1 MAIQNIGGQNVYVI
15 TGSQQDPRL
24 QSSGQSW
31 ANAVSQQ
38 KFRIY
43 DMAMKETLAQMQ
55 REGATYDAQMQ
66 AFNDYRNQLLNQLLK
81 TKGDLV
87 KAQDKIA
94 SDASKEALAI
104 QKGNATTWSTTTRAT
119 GGAGGIDDVSAQ
131 RQRLQKE
138 KDVAEEDR
146 QKAQKSL
153 DIQTSTIK
161 DPTITSNLERYK
173 QDVQSAI
180 DRGEDPN
187 QVKMQ
192 GEETLSA
199 SNKPVVA
206 LAKSAIRTE
215 RQKEA
220 RKAEIDREIA
230 VLGAGQEEVP
240 FVPTFVPTTTTR
252 GQTKLKPTQTPED
265 VAARQKKIQDEI
277 DAITAELQRL
287 QAPTAPT
294 GSLLERTAT
303 TAREIAGTPTRQA
316 RIPEPQPGIPQPIQD
331 KMEVLGRSKQIADS
345 FLSDYPKAVPKE
357 IEQQYRRDT
366 LAREMQGLP
375 PQAFEPLEYGIGVP
389 IRTEEGETGKY
400 SLYKENVQSIPGLS
414 QESIKPPPTQEMP
427 SMEEEVLKPR
437 LAPPPIQEM
446 PSMQETLAP
455 TPKPTVNASNIA
467 LSGITLYENNPMQ
480 LASYVLKQIESLPSK
495 KDKILT
501 LAKIEQTMKR
511 SDYPE
516 ESLKQYKQAVKS
528 NIVSSNADAILAT
541 TPQSYM
547 RTEAMAQKAE
557 AELTYKTPEQRKQ
570 VGKEVGKQT
579 RKVIDSLYNPS
590 RSATKEQKDKLYQSA
605 LNQITTTPI
614 LTDEQRQQA
623 IDYLV
628 TKHMLDAPYQ
638 QPIEIPE
645 NFKFSEEQTV
655 ESTPTKTVIES
666 STIDATIGE

>member
-66 AFNDYRNQLLNQLLK
+66 AFNDYRNQLLK
-81 TKGDLV
+81 TKSDLV

-119 GGAGGIDDVSAQ
+119 GGAGGVDDVSAQ

-192 GEETLSA
+192 GEEILSA

-206 LAKSAIRTE
+206 LAKSATRTE

-230 VLGAGQEEVP
+230 GLGAGQEEVP
-240 FVPTFVPTTTTR
+240 FVPTTTTR

-345 FLSDYPKAVPKE
+345 FLSQYEQPLPKAV
-357 IEQQYRRDT
+357 EQQYRRDT

-375 PQAFEPLEYGIGVP
+375 QQAFEPSQYGIAPQIPTQEVLAPTP
-389 IRTEEGETGKY
+389 I
-400 SLYKENVQSIPGLS
+400 
-414 QESIKPPPTQEMP
+414 QEMP

-437 LAPPPIQEM
+437 LAPPKQEM
-446 PSMQETLAP
+446 PLMQEALAP
-455 TPKPTVNASNIA
+455 IPKPTVDASNVA

-480 LASYVLKQIESLPSK
+480 LASYVFKQIESLPSK

-511 SDYPE
+511 FDYPE

-547 RTEAMAQKAE
+547 RTDAMAQKAE

-590 RSATKEQKDKLYQSA
+590 RSATKEQKDRLYQSA

>member
-66 AFNDYRNQLLNQLLK
+66 AFNDYRNQLLK

-119 GGAGGIDDVSAQ
+119 GGAGGVDDISAQ

-138 KDVAEEDR
+138 KDVTEEDR

-230 VLGAGQEEVP
+230 GLGAGQEEVP
-240 FVPTFVPTTTTR
+240 FVPTTTVR
-252 GQTKLKPTQTPED
+252 GKTKLQPTQTPED
-265 VAARQKKIQDEI
+265 VATRQKKIQDEI

-345 FLSDYPKAVPKE
+345 FLSEYEQPLPKE
-357 IEQQYRRDT
+357 VEQQYRRDT

-375 PQAFEPLEYGIGVP
+375 QQAFEPSQYGIAPQIPTQEVLAPTP
-389 IRTEEGETGKY
+389 I
-400 SLYKENVQSIPGLS
+400 
-414 QESIKPPPTQEMP
+414 QEMP

-437 LAPPPIQEM
+437 LAPPKQEM
-446 PSMQETLAP
+446 PSMQEALAP
-455 TPKPTVNASNIA
+455 IPKPTVDASNVA

-511 SDYPE
+511 FDYPE

-528 NIVSSNADAILAT
+528 NIVSNNADAILAT
-541 TPQSYM
+541 TPNSYM
-547 RTEAMAQKAE
+547 RTDAMAQKAE
-557 AELTYKTPEQRKQ
+557 QELTYKTPDQRKQ

-590 RSATKEQKDKLYQSA
+590 RSATKEQKDRLYQSA

-628 TKHMLDAPYQ
+628 TKHMLDTPYQ
-638 QPIEIPE
+638 QPVEIPE
-645 NFKFSEEQTV
+645 NFKFSEE
-655 ESTPTKTVIES
+655 STPTETVIES

>member
-66 AFNDYRNQLLNQLLK
+66 AFNDYRNQLLK

-119 GGAGGIDDVSAQ
+119 GGAGGVDDISAQ

-138 KDVAEEDR
+138 KDVTEEDR

-230 VLGAGQEEVP
+230 GLGAGQEEVP
-240 FVPTFVPTTTTR
+240 FVPTTTVR
-252 GQTKLKPTQTPED
+252 GKTKLQPTQTPED

-277 DAITAELQRL
+277 DAITSELQRL

-316 RIPEPQPGIPQPIQD
+316 RIPEPQQGIPQPIQD

-345 FLSDYPKAVPKE
+345 FLSQYEQPLPKAV
-357 IEQQYRRDT
+357 EQQYRRDT

-375 PQAFEPLEYGIGVP
+375 QQAFEPSQYGIAPQIPTQEVLAPTP
-389 IRTEEGETGKY
+389 I
-400 SLYKENVQSIPGLS
+400 
-414 QESIKPPPTQEMP
+414 QEMP

-437 LAPPPIQEM
+437 LAPPKQEM
-446 PSMQETLAP
+446 PSMQEALAP
-455 TPKPTVNASNIA
+455 IPKPTVDASNVA

-511 SDYPE
+511 FDYPE

-528 NIVSSNADAILAT
+528 NIVSNNADAILAT
-541 TPQSYM
+541 TPNSYM
-547 RTEAMAQKAE
+547 RTDAMAQKAE
-557 AELTYKTPEQRKQ
+557 QELTYKTPDQRKQ

-590 RSATKEQKDKLYQSA
+590 RSATKEQKDRLYQSA

-628 TKHMLDAPYQ
+628 TKHMLDTPYQ
-638 QPIEIPE
+638 QPVEIPE
-645 NFKFSEEQTV
+645 NFKFSEE
-655 ESTPTKTVIES
+655 STPTETVIES

>member
-66 AFNDYRNQLLNQLLK
+66 AFNDYRNQLLK

-119 GGAGGIDDVSAQ
+119 GGAGGVDDISAQ

-138 KDVAEEDR
+138 KDVTEEDR

-192 GEETLSA
+192 GEEILSA

-230 VLGAGQEEVP
+230 GLGAGQEEVP
-240 FVPTFVPTTTTR
+240 FVPTTTVR
-252 GQTKLKPTQTPED
+252 GKTKLQPTQTPED
-265 VAARQKKIQDEI
+265 VATRQKKIQDEI

-303 TAREIAGTPTRQA
+303 TAREIAGTPTRKA
-316 RIPEPQPGIPQPIQD
+316 RIPEPQQGIPQPIQD

-345 FLSDYPKAVPKE
+345 FLSDYPKPVPKE

-375 PQAFEPLEYGIGVP
+375 QQAFEPSQYGIAPQIPTQEVLAPTP
-389 IRTEEGETGKY
+389 I
-400 SLYKENVQSIPGLS
+400 
-414 QESIKPPPTQEMP
+414 QEMP

-437 LAPPPIQEM
+437 LAPPKQEM
-446 PSMQETLAP
+446 PSMQEALAP
-455 TPKPTVNASNIA
+455 IPKPTVDASNVA

-511 SDYPE
+511 FDYPE

-528 NIVSSNADAILAT
+528 NIVSNNADAILAT
-541 TPQSYM
+541 TPNSYM
-547 RTEAMAQKAE
+547 RTDAMAQKAE
-557 AELTYKTPEQRKQ
+557 QELTYKTPDQRKQ

-590 RSATKEQKDKLYQSA
+590 RSATKEQKDRLYQSA

-628 TKHMLDAPYQ
+628 TKHMLDTPYQ
-638 QPIEIPE
+638 QPVEIPE
-645 NFKFSEEQTV
+645 NFKFSEE
-655 ESTPTKTVIES
+655 STPTETVIES

>member
-66 AFNDYRNQLLNQLLK
+66 AFNDYRNQLLK

-104 QKGNATTWSTTTRAT
+104 QKGNAVSWSTTKRV
-119 GGAGGIDDVSAQ
+119 GGTTPKDDVSSQ

-138 KDVAEEDR
+138 KETAEEDR

-161 DPTITSNLERYK
+161 DPTITSNLEQYK
-173 QDVQSAI
+173 QDVQGAI

-192 GEETLSA
+192 GEDTLSA
-199 SNKPVVA
+199 TNKPVVA

-230 VLGAGQEEVP
+230 GLGVPQEEVP
-240 FVPTFVPTTTTR
+240 FVPTTTTR

-265 VAARQKKIQDEI
+265 VATRQKKIQDEI

-316 RIPEPQPGIPQPIQD
+316 RIPEPQQGIPQPIQD

-345 FLSDYPKAVPKE
+345 FLSDYPKSVPKE

-375 PQAFEPLEYGIGVP
+375 PKAFEPLEYGIGVP
-389 IRTEEGETGKY
+389 MKTEEGKSGRYTTG
-400 SLYKENVQSIPGLS
+400 LESISGLS
-414 QESIKPPPTQEMP
+414 QESIKPAFDEY
-427 SMEEEVLKPR
+427 KPEFSWMKEDVETKK
-437 LAPPPIQEM
+437 LLEQQKQEM
-446 PSMQETLAP
+446 PSMQEALAP
-455 TPKPTVNASNIA
+455 PPTPTVNASNIA
-467 LSGITLYENNPMQ
+467 FSGIALYEKNPIE
-480 LASYVLKQIESLPSK
+480 LASYVMKQIQSLPSK

-501 LAKIEQTMKR
+501 LVNIEKAIKQTN
-511 SDYPE
+511 YPE
-516 ESLKQYKQAVKS
+516 ESLKQYKQALKS
-528 NIVSSNADAILAT
+528 NIVSSVTDSILAT
-541 TPQSYM
+541 TPNSLK
-547 RTEAMAQKAE
+547 RTDAIAQKAE
-557 AELTYKTPEQRKQ
+557 QDMMYKTPEQRKQ

-590 RSATKEQKDKLYQSA
+590 RSATQEQKDKLYQSA

-638 QPIEIPE
+638 QPVQV
-645 NFKFSEEQTV
+645 EEQAV
-655 ESTPTKTVIES
+655 ESTPTETVIES

>member
-66 AFNDYRNQLLNQLLK
+66 AFNDYRNQLLK

-104 QKGNATTWSTTTRAT
+104 QKGNAVSWSTTKRV
-119 GGAGGIDDVSAQ
+119 GGTTPKDDVSSQ

-138 KDVAEEDR
+138 KETAEEDR

-161 DPTITSNLERYK
+161 DPTITSNLEQYK

-192 GEETLSA
+192 GEAILSA
-199 SNKPVVA
+199 TNKPVVA

-230 VLGAGQEEVP
+230 GLGAGQEEVP
-240 FVPTFVPTTTTR
+240 FVPTTTTR

-265 VAARQKKIQDEI
+265 VATRQKKIQDEI

-316 RIPEPQPGIPQPIQD
+316 RIPEPQPGIPQPIQE
-331 KMEVLGRSKQIADS
+331 KMEVLGRSKQIADT
-345 FLSDYPKAVPKE
+345 FLSNYPKAVPKE

-389 IRTEEGETGKY
+389 MKTEEGETGKY
-400 SLYKENVQSIPGLS
+400 SLYRENLESIPGLP
-414 QESIKPPPTQEMP
+414 QESIKPAFDEY
-427 SMEEEVLKPR
+427 KPEFPWMKQDIETKK
-437 LAPPPIQEM
+437 LLEQQKM
-446 PSMQETLAP
+446 PSMQEALTP

-467 LSGITLYENNPMQ
+467 LSGIALYEKNPIE
-480 LASYVLKQIESLPSK
+480 LASYVMKQIESLPSK

-501 LAKIEQTMKR
+501 LVNIEKTIKQTN
-511 SDYPE
+511 YPE
-516 ESLKQYKQAVKS
+516 ESLKQYKQALKS
-528 NIVSSNADAILAT
+528 NIVSSVTDNILAITPNSLKRTDAI
-541 TPQSYM
+541 
-547 RTEAMAQKAE
+547 AQKAE
-557 AELTYKTPEQRKQ
+557 QDMMYKTPEQRKQ

-590 RSATKEQKDKLYQSA
+590 RSATQEQKDKLYQSA

-614 LTDEQRQQA
+614 LTEEQRQQA

-638 QPIEIPE
+638 QPVQV
-645 NFKFSEEQTV
+645 EEQAV
-655 ESTPTKTVIES
+655 ESTPTETVIES

>member
-66 AFNDYRNQLLNQLLK
+66 AFNDYRNQLLK

-119 GGAGGIDDVSAQ
+119 GGAGGVDDISAQ

-138 KDVAEEDR
+138 KDVTEEDR

-230 VLGAGQEEVP
+230 GLGAGQEEVP
-240 FVPTFVPTTTTR
+240 FVPTTTVR
-252 GQTKLKPTQTPED
+252 GKTKLQPTQTPED

-277 DAITAELQRL
+277 DAITSELQRL

-345 FLSDYPKAVPKE
+345 FLSEYEQPLPKAV
-357 IEQQYRRDT
+357 EQQYRRDT

-375 PQAFEPLEYGIGVP
+375 QQAFEPSQYGIAPQIPTQEVLAPTP
-389 IRTEEGETGKY
+389 I
-400 SLYKENVQSIPGLS
+400 
-414 QESIKPPPTQEMP
+414 QEMP
-427 SMEEEVLKPR
+427 SMEEVLKPR
-437 LAPPPIQEM
+437 LAPPKQEM
-446 PSMQETLAP
+446 PSMQEALAP
-455 TPKPTVNASNIA
+455 IPKPTVDASNVA

-511 SDYPE
+511 FDYPE

-528 NIVSSNADAILAT
+528 NIVSNNADAILAT
-541 TPQSYM
+541 TPNSYM
-547 RTEAMAQKAE
+547 RTDAMAQKAE
-557 AELTYKTPEQRKQ
+557 QELTYKTPDQRKQ

-590 RSATKEQKDKLYQSA
+590 RSATKEQKDRLYQSA

-628 TKHMLDAPYQ
+628 TKHMLDTPYQ
-638 QPIEIPE
+638 QPVEIPE
-645 NFKFSEEQTV
+645 NFKFSEE
-655 ESTPTKTVIES
+655 STPTETVIES

>member
-66 AFNDYRNQLLNQLLK
+66 AFNDYRNQLLK

-119 GGAGGIDDVSAQ
+119 GGAGGVDDISAQ

-138 KDVAEEDR
+138 KDVTEEDR

-220 RKAEIDREIA
+220 RKAEIDREI
-230 VLGAGQEEVP
+230 VGLGAGQEEVP
-240 FVPTFVPTTTTR
+240 FVPTTTVR
-252 GQTKLKPTQTPED
+252 GKTKLQPTQTPED
-265 VAARQKKIQDEI
+265 VATRQKKIQDEI

-303 TAREIAGTPTRQA
+303 TAREIAGTPTRKA
-316 RIPEPQPGIPQPIQD
+316 RIPEPQQGIPQPIQD
-331 KMEVLGRSKQIADS
+331 KMEVLGRSKQIADTY
-345 FLSDYPKAVPKE
+345 LSQYEQPLPKA

-366 LAREMQGLP
+366 LAREIQGLP
-375 PQAFEPLEYGIGVP
+375 QQAFEPSQYGIA
-389 IRTEEGETGKY
+389 
-400 SLYKENVQSIPGLS
+400 
-414 QESIKPPPTQEMP
+414 PPSTQEMP
-427 SMEEEVLKPR
+427 LVQEPQFALSSTLGEQTPVQEMPLVEEEVLKPR
-437 LAPPPIQEM
+437 LAPPKQEM
-446 PSMQETLAP
+446 PSMQEALAP
-455 TPKPTVNASNIA
+455 IPKPTVDASNVA

-511 SDYPE
+511 FDYPE

-528 NIVSSNADAILAT
+528 NIVSNNADAILAT
-541 TPQSYM
+541 TPNSYM
-547 RTEAMAQKAE
+547 RTDAMAQKAE
-557 AELTYKTPEQRKQ
+557 QELTYKTPDQRKQ

-590 RSATKEQKDKLYQSA
+590 RSATKEQKDRLYQSA

-628 TKHMLDAPYQ
+628 TKHMLDTPYQ
-638 QPIEIPE
+638 QPVEIPE
-645 NFKFSEEQTV
+645 NFKFSEE
-655 ESTPTKTVIES
+655 STPTETVIES

>member
-66 AFNDYRNQLLNQLLK
+66 AFNDYRNQLLK

-119 GGAGGIDDVSAQ
+119 GGAGGVDDISAQ

-138 KDVAEEDR
+138 KDVTEEDR

-215 RQKEA
+215 RQKEG
-220 RKAEIDREIA
+220 II
-230 VLGAGQEEVP
+230 GC
-240 FVPTFVPTTTTR
+240 
-252 GQTKLKPTQTPED
+252 
-265 VAARQKKIQDEI
+265 
-277 DAITAELQRL
+277 
-287 QAPTAPT
+287 
-294 GSLLERTAT
+294 AT
-303 TAREIAGTPTRQA
+303 
-316 RIPEPQPGIPQPIQD
+316 
-331 KMEVLGRSKQIADS
+331 
-345 FLSDYPKAVPKE
+345 
-357 IEQQYRRDT
+357 
-366 LAREMQGLP
+366 
-375 PQAFEPLEYGIGVP
+375 
-389 IRTEEGETGKY
+389 
-400 SLYKENVQSIPGLS
+400 
-414 QESIKPPPTQEMP
+414 
-427 SMEEEVLKPR
+427 
-437 LAPPPIQEM
+437 
-446 PSMQETLAP
+446 
-455 TPKPTVNASNIA
+455 
-467 LSGITLYENNPMQ
+467 
-480 LASYVLKQIESLPSK
+480 
-495 KDKILT
+495 
-501 LAKIEQTMKR
+501 
-511 SDYPE
+511 
-516 ESLKQYKQAVKS
+516 
-528 NIVSSNADAILAT
+528 
-541 TPQSYM
+541 
-547 RTEAMAQKAE
+547 
-557 AELTYKTPEQRKQ
+557 
-570 VGKEVGKQT
+570 
-579 RKVIDSLYNPS
+579 
-590 RSATKEQKDKLYQSA
+590 
-605 LNQITTTPI
+605 
-614 LTDEQRQQA
+614 
-623 IDYLV
+623 
-628 TKHMLDAPYQ
+628 
-638 QPIEIPE
+638 
-645 NFKFSEEQTV
+645 
-655 ESTPTKTVIES
+655 
-666 STIDATIGE
+666 

>member
-66 AFNDYRNQLLNQLLK
+66 AFNDYRNQLLK

-119 GGAGGIDDVSAQ
+119 GGAGGVDDISAQ

-138 KDVAEEDR
+138 KDVTEEDR

-230 VLGAGQEEVP
+230 GLGAGQEEVP
-240 FVPTFVPTTTTR
+240 FVPTTTVR
-252 GQTKLKPTQTPED
+252 GKTKLQPTQTPED

-345 FLSDYPKAVPKE
+345 FLSQYEQPLPKAV
-357 IEQQYRRDT
+357 EQQYRRDT

-375 PQAFEPLEYGIGVP
+375 QQAFEPSQYGITPQIPTQEVLAPTP
-389 IRTEEGETGKY
+389 I
-400 SLYKENVQSIPGLS
+400 
-414 QESIKPPPTQEMP
+414 QEMP

-437 LAPPPIQEM
+437 LAPPKQEM
-446 PSMQETLAP
+446 PSMQEALAP
-455 TPKPTVNASNIA
+455 IPKPTVDASNVA

-511 SDYPE
+511 FDYPE

-528 NIVSSNADAILAT
+528 NIVSNNADAILAT
-541 TPQSYM
+541 TPNSYM
-547 RTEAMAQKAE
+547 RTDAMAQKAE
-557 AELTYKTPEQRKQ
+557 QELTYKTPDQRKQ

-590 RSATKEQKDKLYQSA
+590 RSATKEQKDRLYQSA

-628 TKHMLDAPYQ
+628 TKHMLDTPYQ
-638 QPIEIPE
+638 QPVEIPE
-645 NFKFSEEQTV
+645 NFKFSEE
-655 ESTPTKTVIES
+655 STPTETVIES

>member
-66 AFNDYRNQLLNQLLK
+66 AFNDYRNQLLK

-119 GGAGGIDDVSAQ
+119 GGAGGVDDISAQ

-138 KDVAEEDR
+138 KDVTEEDR

-230 VLGAGQEEVP
+230 GLGAGQEEVP
-240 FVPTFVPTTTTR
+240 FVPTTTVR
-252 GQTKLKPTQTPED
+252 GKTKLQPTQTPED

-277 DAITAELQRL
+277 DAITSELQRL

-345 FLSDYPKAVPKE
+345 FLSQYEQPLPKAV
-357 IEQQYRRDT
+357 EQQYRRDT

-375 PQAFEPLEYGIGVP
+375 QQAFEPSQYGIAPQIPTQEVLAPTP
-389 IRTEEGETGKY
+389 I
-400 SLYKENVQSIPGLS
+400 
-414 QESIKPPPTQEMP
+414 QEMP

-437 LAPPPIQEM
+437 LAPPKQEM
-446 PSMQETLAP
+446 PSMQEALAP
-455 TPKPTVNASNIA
+455 IPKPTVDASNVA

-511 SDYPE
+511 FDYPE

-528 NIVSSNADAILAT
+528 NIVSNNADAILAT
-541 TPQSYM
+541 TPNSYM
-547 RTEAMAQKAE
+547 RTDAMAQKAE
-557 AELTYKTPEQRKQ
+557 QELTYKTPDQRKQ

-590 RSATKEQKDKLYQSA
+590 RSATKEQKDRLYQSA

-628 TKHMLDAPYQ
+628 TKHMLDTPYQ
-638 QPIEIPE
+638 QPVEIPE
-645 NFKFSEEQTV
+645 NFKFSEE
-655 ESTPTKTVIES
+655 STPTETVIES

>member
-66 AFNDYRNQLLNQLLK
+66 AFNDYRNQLLK
-81 TKGDLV
+81 TKSDLV

-119 GGAGGIDDVSAQ
+119 GGAGGVDDVSAQ

-161 DPTITSNLERYK
+161 DPTIKSNLAQYK

-192 GEETLSA
+192 GEEILSA

-206 LAKSAIRTE
+206 LAKSATRTE

-230 VLGAGQEEVP
+230 GLGAGQEEVP
-240 FVPTFVPTTTTR
+240 FVPTTTTR

-345 FLSDYPKAVPKE
+345 FLSQYEQPLPKAV
-357 IEQQYRRDT
+357 EQQYRRDT

-375 PQAFEPLEYGIGVP
+375 QQAFEPSQYGIAPQIPTQEVLAPTP
-389 IRTEEGETGKY
+389 I
-400 SLYKENVQSIPGLS
+400 
-414 QESIKPPPTQEMP
+414 QEMP

-437 LAPPPIQEM
+437 LAPPKQEM
-446 PSMQETLAP
+446 PLMQEALAP
-455 TPKPTVNASNIA
+455 IPKPTVDASNVA

-511 SDYPE
+511 FDYPE

-547 RTEAMAQKAE
+547 RTDAMAQKAE

-590 RSATKEQKDKLYQSA
+590 RSATKEQKDRLYQSA

>member
-66 AFNDYRNQLLNQLLK
+66 AFNDYRNQLLK

-119 GGAGGIDDVSAQ
+119 GGAGGVDDISAQ

-138 KDVAEEDR
+138 KDVTEEDR

-220 RKAEIDREIA
+220 RKAEIDREI
-230 VLGAGQEEVP
+230 VGLGAGQEEVP
-240 FVPTFVPTTTTR
+240 FVPTTTVR
-252 GQTKLKPTQTPED
+252 GKTKLQPTQTPED
-265 VAARQKKIQDEI
+265 VATRQKKIQDEI

-303 TAREIAGTPTRQA
+303 TAREIAGTPTRKA
-316 RIPEPQPGIPQPIQD
+316 RIPEPQQGIPQPIQD

-345 FLSDYPKAVPKE
+345 FLSDYPKPVPKE

-375 PQAFEPLEYGIGVP
+375 QQAFEPSQYGIA
-389 IRTEEGETGKY
+389 
-400 SLYKENVQSIPGLS
+400 
-414 QESIKPPPTQEMP
+414 PPPTQEMP

-437 LAPPPIQEM
+437 LAPPKQEM
-446 PSMQETLAP
+446 PSMQEALAP
-455 TPKPTVNASNIA
+455 IPKPTVDASNVA

-511 SDYPE
+511 FDYPE

-528 NIVSSNADAILAT
+528 NIVSNNADAILAT
-541 TPQSYM
+541 TPNSYM
-547 RTEAMAQKAE
+547 RTDAMAQKAE
-557 AELTYKTPEQRKQ
+557 QELTYKTPDQRKQ

-590 RSATKEQKDKLYQSA
+590 RSATKEQKDRLYQSA

-628 TKHMLDAPYQ
+628 TKHMLDTPYQ
-638 QPIEIPE
+638 QPVEIPE
-645 NFKFSEEQTV
+645 NFKFSEE
-655 ESTPTKTVIES
+655 STPTETVIES

>member
-55 REGATYDAQMQ
+55 REGATYDAQMK
-66 AFNDYRNQLLNQLLK
+66 AFNDYRNQLLK

-119 GGAGGIDDVSAQ
+119 TRATGGTGGVDDISAQ

-389 IRTEEGETGKY
+389 IRTEEGKTGKY

-414 QESIKPPPTQEMP
+414 QQSIKQASDEYKSEFP
-427 SMEEEVLKPR
+427 SMEEEVLQSR
-437 LAPPPIQEM
+437 LAPPPTPIQEM

-455 TPKPTVNASNIA
+455 TPKPTVNASNI
-467 LSGITLYENNPMQ
+467 
-480 LASYVLKQIESLPSK
+480 
-495 KDKILT
+495 
-501 LAKIEQTMKR
+501 
-511 SDYPE
+511 
-516 ESLKQYKQAVKS
+516 
-528 NIVSSNADAILAT
+528 
-541 TPQSYM
+541 
-547 RTEAMAQKAE
+547 
-557 AELTYKTPEQRKQ
+557 
-570 VGKEVGKQT
+570 
-579 RKVIDSLYNPS
+579 
-590 RSATKEQKDKLYQSA
+590 
-605 LNQITTTPI
+605 PI
-614 LTDEQRQQA
+614 LHCLESHYMKT
-623 IDYLV
+623 IPCNLH
-628 TKHMLDAPYQ
+628 HMY
-638 QPIEIPE
+638 
-645 NFKFSEEQTV
+645 
-655 ESTPTKTVIES
+655 
-666 STIDATIGE
+666 

>member
-66 AFNDYRNQLLNQLLK
+66 AFNDYRNQLLK

-119 GGAGGIDDVSAQ
+119 GGAGGVDDISAQ

-138 KDVAEEDR
+138 KDVTEEDR

-220 RKAEIDREIA
+220 RKAEIDREI
-230 VLGAGQEEVP
+230 VGLGAGQEEVP
-240 FVPTFVPTTTTR
+240 FVPTTTVR
-252 GQTKLKPTQTPED
+252 GKTKLQPTQTPED
-265 VAARQKKIQDEI
+265 VATRQKKIQDEI

-303 TAREIAGTPTRQA
+303 TAREIAGTPTRKA
-316 RIPEPQPGIPQPIQD
+316 RIPEPQQGIPQPIQD
-331 KMEVLGRSKQIADS
+331 KMEVLGRSKQIADT
-345 FLSDYPKAVPKE
+345 Y
-357 IEQQYRRDT
+357 
-366 LAREMQGLP
+366 
-375 PQAFEPLEYGIGVP
+375 
-389 IRTEEGETGKY
+389 
-400 SLYKENVQSIPGLS
+400 LS
-414 QESIKPPPTQEMP
+414 QYPTT
-427 SMEEEVLKPR
+427 SSKR
-437 LAPPPIQEM
+437 NRTTIQ
-446 PSMQETLAP
+446 T
-455 TPKPTVNASNIA
+455 
-467 LSGITLYENNPMQ
+467 
-480 LASYVLKQIESLPSK
+480 
-495 KDKILT
+495 
-501 LAKIEQTMKR
+501 
-511 SDYPE
+511 
-516 ESLKQYKQAVKS
+516 
-528 NIVSSNADAILAT
+528 
-541 TPQSYM
+541 
-547 RTEAMAQKAE
+547 
-557 AELTYKTPEQRKQ
+557 
-570 VGKEVGKQT
+570 
-579 RKVIDSLYNPS
+579 
-590 RSATKEQKDKLYQSA
+590 
-605 LNQITTTPI
+605 
-614 LTDEQRQQA
+614 
-623 IDYLV
+623 
-628 TKHMLDAPYQ
+628 
-638 QPIEIPE
+638 
-645 NFKFSEEQTV
+645 
-655 ESTPTKTVIES
+655 
-666 STIDATIGE
+666 

>member
-66 AFNDYRNQLLNQLLK
+66 AFNDYRNQLLK

-119 GGAGGIDDVSAQ
+119 GGAGGVDDISAQ

-138 KDVAEEDR
+138 KDVTEEDR

-240 FVPTFVPTTTTR
+240 FVPTTTVR
-252 GQTKLKPTQTPED
+252 GKTKLQPTQTPED

-277 DAITAELQRL
+277 DAITSELQRL

-345 FLSDYPKAVPKE
+345 FLSQYEQPLPKAV
-357 IEQQYRRDT
+357 EQQYRRDT

-375 PQAFEPLEYGIGVP
+375 QQAFEPSQYGIAPQIPTQEVLAPTP
-389 IRTEEGETGKY
+389 I
-400 SLYKENVQSIPGLS
+400 
-414 QESIKPPPTQEMP
+414 QEMP

-437 LAPPPIQEM
+437 LAPPKQEM
-446 PSMQETLAP
+446 PSMQEALAP
-455 TPKPTVNASNIA
+455 IPKPTVDASNVA

-511 SDYPE
+511 FDYPE

-528 NIVSSNADAILAT
+528 NIVSNNADAILAT
-541 TPQSYM
+541 TPNSYM
-547 RTEAMAQKAE
+547 RTDAMAQKAE
-557 AELTYKTPEQRKQ
+557 QELTYKTPDQRKQ

-590 RSATKEQKDKLYQSA
+590 RSATKEQKDRLYQSA

-628 TKHMLDAPYQ
+628 TKHMLDTPYQ
-638 QPIEIPE
+638 QPVEIPE
-645 NFKFSEEQTV
+645 NFKFSEE
-655 ESTPTKTVIES
+655 STPTETVIES

>member
-66 AFNDYRNQLLNQLLK
+66 AFNDYRNQLLK

-104 QKGNATTWSTTTRAT
+104 QKGNAVSWSTTKRV
-119 GGAGGIDDVSAQ
+119 GGTTPKDDVSSQ

-138 KDVAEEDR
+138 KETAEEDR

-161 DPTITSNLERYK
+161 DPTITSNLEQYK
-173 QDVQSAI
+173 QDVQGAI

-192 GEETLSA
+192 GEDTLSA

-240 FVPTFVPTTTTR
+240 FVPTTTTR

-265 VAARQKKIQDEI
+265 VATRQKKIQDEI

-316 RIPEPQPGIPQPIQD
+316 RIPEPQPGIPKPIQD

-427 SMEEEVLKPR
+427 SMEEEVFKPR
-437 LAPPPIQEM
+437 LAPPPTQEM
-446 PSMQETLAP
+446 PSMQEEVLKPRLAP
-455 TPKPTVNASNIA
+455 TPTPTVNASNVA
-467 LSGITLYENNPMQ
+467 LSGITLYENNPIE
-480 LASYVLKQIESLPSK
+480 LASYVMKQIQSLPSK

-501 LAKIEQTMKR
+501 LVNIEKAIKQTN
-511 SDYPE
+511 YPE
-516 ESLKQYKQAVKS
+516 ESLKQYKQALKS
-528 NIVSSNADAILAT
+528 NIVSSVTDNILAITPNSLKRTDAI
-541 TPQSYM
+541 
-547 RTEAMAQKAE
+547 AQKAE
-557 AELTYKTPEQRKQ
+557 QDIMYKTPEQRKQ
-570 VGKEVGKQT
+570 VSKEVGKQT

-590 RSATKEQKDKLYQSA
+590 RSATQEQKDKLYQSA

>member
-66 AFNDYRNQLLNQLLK
+66 AFNDYRNQLLK

-119 GGAGGIDDVSAQ
+119 GGAGGVDDISAQ

-138 KDVAEEDR
+138 KDVTEEDR

-230 VLGAGQEEVP
+230 GLGAGQEEVP
-240 FVPTFVPTTTTR
+240 FVPTTTVR
-252 GQTKLKPTQTPED
+252 GKTKLQPTQTPED
-265 VAARQKKIQDEI
+265 VATRQKKIQDEI

-316 RIPEPQPGIPQPIQD
+316 RIPEPQQGIPQPIQD
-331 KMEVLGRSKQIADS
+331 KMEVLGRSKQIADTY
-345 FLSDYPKAVPKE
+345 LSQYEQPLPKA

-375 PQAFEPLEYGIGVP
+375 QQAFEPSQYGIAPQIPTQEVLAPTP
-389 IRTEEGETGKY
+389 I
-400 SLYKENVQSIPGLS
+400 
-414 QESIKPPPTQEMP
+414 QEMP

-437 LAPPPIQEM
+437 LAPPKQEM
-446 PSMQETLAP
+446 PLMQEALAP
-455 TPKPTVNASNIA
+455 IPKPTVDASNVA

-511 SDYPE
+511 FDYPE

-528 NIVSSNADAILAT
+528 NIVSNNADAILAT
-541 TPQSYM
+541 TPNSYM
-547 RTEAMAQKAE
+547 RTDAMAQKAE
-557 AELTYKTPEQRKQ
+557 QELTYKTPDQRKQ

-590 RSATKEQKDKLYQSA
+590 RSATKEQKDRLYQSA

-614 LTDEQRQQA
+614 LTDQQRQQA

-628 TKHMLDAPYQ
+628 TKHMLDTPYQ
-638 QPIEIPE
+638 QPVQV
-645 NFKFSEEQTV
+645 EEQEV
-655 ESTPTKTVIES
+655 ESTPTETVIES

>member
-66 AFNDYRNQLLNQLLK
+66 AFNDYRNQLLK

-119 GGAGGIDDVSAQ
+119 GGAGGVDDISAQ

-138 KDVAEEDR
+138 KDVTEEDR

-230 VLGAGQEEVP
+230 GLGAGQEEVP
-240 FVPTFVPTTTTR
+240 FVPTTTVR
-252 GQTKLKPTQTPED
+252 GKTKLQPTQTPED

-277 DAITAELQRL
+277 DAITSELQRL

-345 FLSDYPKAVPKE
+345 FLSEYEQPLPKAV
-357 IEQQYRRDT
+357 EQQYRRDT

-375 PQAFEPLEYGIGVP
+375 QQAFEPSQYGIAPQIPTQEVLAPTP
-389 IRTEEGETGKY
+389 I
-400 SLYKENVQSIPGLS
+400 
-414 QESIKPPPTQEMP
+414 QEMP

-437 LAPPPIQEM
+437 LAPPKQEM
-446 PSMQETLAP
+446 PSMQEALAP
-455 TPKPTVNASNIA
+455 IPKPTVDASNVA

-511 SDYPE
+511 FDYPE

-528 NIVSSNADAILAT
+528 NIVSNNADAILAT
-541 TPQSYM
+541 TPNSYM
-547 RTEAMAQKAE
+547 RTDAMAQKAE
-557 AELTYKTPEQRKQ
+557 QELTYKTPDQRKQ

-590 RSATKEQKDKLYQSA
+590 RSATKEQKDRLYQSA

-628 TKHMLDAPYQ
+628 TKHMLDTPYQ
-638 QPIEIPE
+638 QPVEIPE
-645 NFKFSEEQTV
+645 NFKFSEE
-655 ESTPTKTVIES
+655 STPTETVIES

>member
-66 AFNDYRNQLLNQLLK
+66 AFNDYRNQLLK

-119 GGAGGIDDVSAQ
+119 GGAGGVDDISAQ

-138 KDVAEEDR
+138 KDVTEEDR

-230 VLGAGQEEVP
+230 GLGAGQEEVP
-240 FVPTFVPTTTTR
+240 FVPTTTVR
-252 GQTKLKPTQTPED
+252 GKTKLQPTQTPED
-265 VAARQKKIQDEI
+265 VATRQKKIQDEI

-345 FLSDYPKAVPKE
+345 FLSQYEQPLPKAV
-357 IEQQYRRDT
+357 EQQYRRDT

-375 PQAFEPLEYGIGVP
+375 QQAFEPSQYGIAPQIPTQEVLAPTP
-389 IRTEEGETGKY
+389 I
-400 SLYKENVQSIPGLS
+400 
-414 QESIKPPPTQEMP
+414 QEMP

-437 LAPPPIQEM
+437 LAPPKQEM
-446 PSMQETLAP
+446 PSMQEALAP
-455 TPKPTVNASNIA
+455 IPKPTVDASNVA

-501 LAKIEQTMKR
+501 LAKIEHSMKR
-511 SDYPE
+511 FDYPE

-528 NIVSSNADAILAT
+528 NIVSNNADAILAT
-541 TPQSYM
+541 TPNSYM
-547 RTEAMAQKAE
+547 RTDAMAQKAE
-557 AELTYKTPEQRKQ
+557 QELTYKTPDQRKQ

-590 RSATKEQKDKLYQSA
+590 RSATKEQKDRLYQSA

-628 TKHMLDAPYQ
+628 TKHMLDTPYQ
-638 QPIEIPE
+638 QPVEIPE
-645 NFKFSEEQTV
+645 NFKFSEE
-655 ESTPTKTVIES
+655 STPTETVIES

>member
-66 AFNDYRNQLLNQLLK
+66 AFNDYRNQLLK

-119 GGAGGIDDVSAQ
+119 GGAGGVDDISAQ

-138 KDVAEEDR
+138 KDVTEEDR

-230 VLGAGQEEVP
+230 GLGAGQEEVP
-240 FVPTFVPTTTTR
+240 FVPTTTVR
-252 GQTKLKPTQTPED
+252 GKTKLQPTQTPED
-265 VAARQKKIQDEI
+265 VATRQKKIQDEI

-345 FLSDYPKAVPKE
+345 FLSQYEQPLPKAV
-357 IEQQYRRDT
+357 EQQYRRDT

-375 PQAFEPLEYGIGVP
+375 QQAFEPSQYGITPQIPTQEVLAPTP
-389 IRTEEGETGKY
+389 I
-400 SLYKENVQSIPGLS
+400 
-414 QESIKPPPTQEMP
+414 QEMP

-437 LAPPPIQEM
+437 LAPPKQEM
-446 PSMQETLAP
+446 PSMQEALAP
-455 TPKPTVNASNIA
+455 IPKPTVDASNVA

-511 SDYPE
+511 FDYPE
-516 ESLKQYKQAVKS
+516 TSLKQYKQAVKS
-528 NIVSSNADAILAT
+528 NIVSNNADAILAT
-541 TPQSYM
+541 TPNSYM
-547 RTEAMAQKAE
+547 RTDAMAQKAE
-557 AELTYKTPEQRKQ
+557 QELTYKTPDQRKQ

-590 RSATKEQKDKLYQSA
+590 RSATKEQKDRLYQSA

-628 TKHMLDAPYQ
+628 TKHMLDTPYQ
-638 QPIEIPE
+638 QPVEIPE
-645 NFKFSEEQTV
+645 NFKFSEE
-655 ESTPTKTVIES
+655 STPTETVIES